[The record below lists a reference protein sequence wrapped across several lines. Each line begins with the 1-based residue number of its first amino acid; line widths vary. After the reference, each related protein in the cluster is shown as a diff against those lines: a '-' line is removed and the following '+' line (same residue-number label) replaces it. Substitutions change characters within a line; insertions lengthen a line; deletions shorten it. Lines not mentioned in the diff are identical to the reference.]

1 VRVKIGNYIHHYN
14 TTYVE
19 RDYLS
24 WRYGE
29 KSFSLKE
36 KDYDLLDNFVIT
48 ALDFWQDV
56 LNITVNKIQAMRDRK
71 VKIQIDRWDTWNA
84 DHTLALIILP
94 MLKQLKETKHG
105 GPWVD
110 AEDVPEELAIS
121 REEMNKHDWEDD
133 VDPNWFNRWDY
144 VLSEMIFAF
153 EMIANDDW
161 ESAFYSGKSDMISKP
176 VNYAGEEVDRESADF
191 FEWVEGPNHTF
202 EVNHDAIRAIYDR
215 VDNGTRLFG
224 KYFRNLWD

>member
-1 VRVKIGNYIHHYN
+1 MRVKIDNYIHHYT

-36 KDYDLLDNFVIT
+36 KDYDLLDSFVIT
-48 ALDFWQDV
+48 ALDVWQDV
-56 LNITVNKIQAMRDRK
+56 LDLTINKIQAMRDRK
-71 VKIQIDRWDTWNA
+71 VKIQIDPWDTWSA
-84 DHTLALIILP
+84 DHTLAMIILP

-121 REEMNKHDWEDD
+121 REEMSEHAWEDG
-133 VDPNWFNRWDY
+133 VDPHWFDRWDY
-144 VLSEMIFAF
+144 VLDCMIWSFDQ
-153 EMIANDDW
+153 IAKDDW
-161 ESAFYSGKSDMISKP
+161 MEDFYPKNETDKMDYDAVKEHQNRIQKGLNLFSK
-176 VNYAGEEVDRESADF
+176 Y
-191 FEWVEGPNHTF
+191 
-202 EVNHDAIRAIYDR
+202 
-215 VDNGTRLFG
+215 
-224 KYFRNLWD
+224 YFSLWD